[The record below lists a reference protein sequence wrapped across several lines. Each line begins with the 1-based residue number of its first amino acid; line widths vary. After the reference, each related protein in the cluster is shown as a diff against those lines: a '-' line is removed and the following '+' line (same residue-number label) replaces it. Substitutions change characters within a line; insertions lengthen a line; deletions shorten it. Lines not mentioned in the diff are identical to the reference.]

1 MPPPLKCPVC
11 QEPQETPRTFARH
24 LRSEHPTTCTTCL
37 KKYAKRASLLRH
49 QRKNIK
55 CAREKIRQQQT
66 SDDDDAR
73 HQCVQCPSSFTRP
86 HDLRR
91 HVRQL
96 HALDKIQRL
105 VCPLRCSPSTYK
117 HADSLRKHMKLKH
130 PTEPP
135 LTSAQLTTTAHPK
148 KKQGRG
154 YPCDR
159 CDKVFIYQG
168 ALRKHKFL
176 EHVLFT
182 CETCQAKFTNNKLLA
197 RHIRLNHR
205 KRKTRTLRR

>member
-24 LRSEHPTTCTTCL
+24 LRSEHPNTCTTCL
-37 KKYAKRASLLRH
+37 KKFSRRGSLLRH

-66 SDDDDAR
+66 SDDDAR

-148 KKQGRG
+148 KKTRGVSVRSMRQGLYLSGSPPETQIPGTRLVHVRDLSG
-154 YPCDR
+154 
-159 CDKVFIYQG
+159 KIY
-168 ALRKHKFL
+168 L
-176 EHVLFT
+176 
-182 CETCQAKFTNNKLLA
+182 
-197 RHIRLNHR
+197 
-205 KRKTRTLRR
+205 